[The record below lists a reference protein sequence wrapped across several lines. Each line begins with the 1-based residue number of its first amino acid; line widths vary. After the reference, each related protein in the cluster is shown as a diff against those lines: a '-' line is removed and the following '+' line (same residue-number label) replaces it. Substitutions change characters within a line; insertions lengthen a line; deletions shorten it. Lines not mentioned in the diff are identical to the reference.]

1 MEIHYIIN
9 SIIAVI
15 FDGTSLMAPLVIT
28 IYLFK
33 LPVGQ
38 IDKQI
43 LVRSIN
49 ICLLLGSTLFF
60 TKFFWSIGIF
70 VVVDII
76 CKMLLP
82 QLLWFKKL
90 RKSIGALIVIY
101 GSWVISYFI
110 DISAMIFKPISIP
123 SSQSGSTWG
132 NYSLSYSWQGLLIY
146 IVILIA
152 VYFILKRKLRVNALS
167 AQVKA

>member
-1 MEIHYIIN
+1 
-9 SIIAVI
+9 
-15 FDGTSLMAPLVIT
+15 MAPLVIT

-33 LPVGQ
+33 LPVGK

-49 ICLLLGSTLFF
+49 TCLLLGSTLFF
-60 TKFFWSIGIF
+60 TKIFWPIGIF

-90 RKSIGALIVIY
+90 RKSIGALMVIY

-110 DISAMIFKPISIP
+110 DISAMIFKPVSIP
-123 SSQSGSTWG
+123 SQNGSTWV
-132 NYSLSYSWQGLLIY
+132 NYSLSYFWQDILTY
-146 IVILIA
+146 IVILTVI
-152 VYFILKRKLRVNALS
+152 YLLLKRKKLTGPKSTFAGN
-167 AQVKA
+167 